1 MSDII
6 REVDEELRRENW
18 EKLWKRYGKFVFGA
32 AVGLVAATAA
42 VVGWRA
48 YDKDQRLKQ
57 GNNFAAAVAT
67 AESSESLSAS
77 ADAMAA
83 LAENA
88 AAGYAMLAGFRE
100 AMLRAEAGE
109 HEAAIA
115 IYDALAEDDSVEPMF
130 RDLAVLYS
138 VRVQTDTGDAA
149 TLIARLAPLTAED
162 GDWRCSGGARGVPVA
177 GRRSAGARGIAGAGG
192 GNVARH
198 GELRKFRTCN
208 QVDFPPLPGSRSV
221 SHC

>member
-1 MSDII
+1 LSDII

-18 EKLWKRYGKFVFGA
+18 EKLWKRYGKFLFGA

-109 HEAAIA
+109 REAAIA

-162 GDWRCSGGARGVPVA
+162 GDWRYSARELTAILHLGTGDVA
-177 GRRSAGARGIAGAGG
+177 AAREAFQLLADDLLAPEGLR
-192 GNVARH
+192 ARAA
-198 GELRKFRTCN
+198 EMLRATAN
-208 QVDFPPLPGSRSV
+208 
-221 SHC
+221 

>member
-6 REVDEELRRENW
+6 REVDEEIRRENW
-18 EKLWKRYGKFVFGA
+18 QKLWKRYGKFVFGA
-32 AVGLVAATAA
+32 AVGAVAVTAA

-48 YDKDQRLKQ
+48 FDKDQRLKQ
-57 GNNFAAAVAT
+57 GSNFAAAVAT
-67 AESSESLSAS
+67 AESSGSLSAS

-100 AMLRAEAGE
+100 AMLRAEVGE
-109 HEAAIA
+109 REAAITL
-115 IYDALAEDDSVEPMF
+115 YDALAEDDSVEPMF

-162 GDWRCSGGARGVPVA
+162 GDWRYSARELTALLHLRVGDMA
-177 GRRSAGARGIAGAGG
+177 AARETFQLLADDLLAPEGLR
-192 GNVARH
+192 ARAA
-198 GELRKFRTCN
+198 EMLRATAN
-208 QVDFPPLPGSRSV
+208 
-221 SHC
+221 